1 MKSGS
6 GSGSG
11 SGFSKYDSKE
21 IKRSVYYYKD
31 FDVLINRENI
41 KDANALAQYE
51 ADMTMLRQYQL
62 EKEQIVK
69 GRFGSTHLKRIHGY
83 IFQDIYPFAGKLR
96 TENIEKGSTFFCKS
110 QFIEENLNLTL
121 SELAKDKYLIGL
133 DPEEFSLKVAYYM
146 SELNMIHP
154 FREGNGRS
162 IREFIRELAMNCNYI
177 INWSLIKKETLLDE
191 TIIAVDK
198 DLQPLKKCI
207 LNVIENK

>member
-1 MKSGS
+1 MKN
-6 GSGSG
+6 G
-11 SGFSKYDSKE
+11 SGFSKYYSKE
-21 IKRSVYYYKD
+21 ISRSVYYYKD
-31 FDVLINRENI
+31 FDVLINKENI
-41 KDANALAQYE
+41 KDANALAEYE

-62 EKEQIVK
+62 EKEQMVK

-110 QFIEENLNLTL
+110 QFIEENLNSTF
-121 SELAKDKYLIGL
+121 SNLAKDRYLVSL
-133 DPEEFSLKVAYYM
+133 NAEEFSQKVAYYM

-177 INWSLIKKETLLDE
+177 INWSLIEKETLLGA
-191 TIIAVDK
+191 TIIAVNK

-207 LNVIENK
+207 LQVIENK

>member
-1 MKSGS
+1 MK
-6 GSGSG
+6 SG

-21 IKRSVYYYKD
+21 INRSVYYYKD
-31 FDVLINRENI
+31 VDVLINKENI

-51 ADMTMLRQYQL
+51 ADITMFRQYQL
-62 EKEQIVK
+62 EKEQNVK

-110 QFIEENLNLTL
+110 EFIEENLNLTFT
-121 SELAKDKYLIGL
+121 ELAKDRYLISL
-133 DPEEFSLKVAYYM
+133 NSDEFSQKVAYYM

-177 INWSLIKKETLLDE
+177 INWSLIKKEILLE
-191 TIIAVDK
+191 ATIIAVDK
-198 DLQPLKKCI
+198 DLKPLKKCI
-207 LNVIENK
+207 LKVIENK

>member
-1 MKSGS
+1 MKG
-6 GSGSG
+6 
-11 SGFSKYDSKE
+11 K
-21 IKRSVYYYKD
+21 
-31 FDVLINRENI
+31 
-41 KDANALAQYE
+41 
-51 ADMTMLRQYQL
+51 
-62 EKEQIVK
+62 
-69 GRFGSTHLKRIHGY
+69 FGITHLKRIHGY

-121 SELAKDKYLIGL
+121 SELTKDKYLIGL
-133 DPEEFSLKVAYYM
+133 DLEEFSQKVAYYM

-177 INWSLIKKETLLDE
+177 INWSLIEKETLLE
-191 TIIAVDK
+191 ATIIAVDK

-207 LNVIENK
+207 LKVLENK

>member
-1 MKSGS
+1 VKSR
-6 GSGSG
+6 

-21 IKRSVYYYKD
+21 FNRSVYYYKD
-31 FDVLINRENI
+31 VDVLINKENI

-62 EKEQIVK
+62 EKEQMVK

-110 QFIEENLNLTL
+110 QFIEENLNLTFTQL
-121 SELAKDKYLIGL
+121 VKDRYLIGL
-133 DPEEFSLKVAYYM
+133 DPEKFSLKVAYYM

-162 IREFIRELAMNCNYI
+162 IREFIRELAVNCNYI
-177 INWSLIKKETLLDE
+177 INWSLIKEETLLE
-191 TIIAVDK
+191 ATIIAVDK
-198 DLQPLKKCI
+198 DLKPLKNCI
-207 LNVIENK
+207 LKVIENK